1 LLILAETEAEIAEDT
16 RIEALEL
23 EMVIQQQYNAIQGTC
38 CLIIIIIIII
48 IIGNAVEFHVSANLL
63 LVTHE

>member
-48 IIGNAVEFHVSANLL
+48 IGNTVEFHVSANLL